1 MDQDTAALA
10 VAILLGWI
18 ALVHIALASGLRRG
32 ELVWSGRQPRLLA
45 PDLRF
50 RSALVAVLLV
60 LSGWTLA
67 IATGLAPGPIPE
79 RYLPSATFA
88 VTAFLAGYFLYALI
102 WGSRWER
109 MLFAPIMLAGAVLA
123 GWLTFM

>member
-18 ALVHIALASGLRRG
+18 AVVHIALASGLRRG

-45 PDLRF
+45 PDLRL
-50 RSALVAVLLV
+50 RSALVALLLV
-60 LSGWTLA
+60 LSAWTLA
-67 IATGLAPGPIPE
+67 VATGLTAGPIPE
-79 RYLPSATFA
+79 RYVQSATFV
-88 VTAFLAGYFLYALI
+88 VTAFLSGYCLYALF

-109 MLFAPIMLAGAVLA
+109 MIFAPIMLAGAVLA
-123 GWLTFM
+123 GWLTFL